1 MKTFYEQLHYAAQDL
16 TGQRI
21 PNFPKFVFESDVFWS
36 DKDTLT
42 NLQRVAVFLSDN
54 HFAHNAIARAICHD
68 KLWLDAIINELAE
81 KQGTNLF
88 REGMRNAAELLPALK
103 KWYLPM
109 GGTLVGGVA
118 YGIIALAGG
127 DAVTSISAAL
137 YGTWTGY
144 KSDKEK
150 MKEKR
155 KFEVAEQIQTI
166 DRIVHRILH

>member
-1 MKTFYEQLHYAAQDL
+1 
-16 TGQRI
+16 
-21 PNFPKFVFESDVFWS
+21 
-36 DKDTLT
+36 
-42 NLQRVAVFLSDN
+42 
-54 HFAHNAIARAICHD
+54 
-68 KLWLDAIINELAE
+68 
-81 KQGTNLF
+81 
-88 REGMRNAAELLPALK
+88 
-103 KWYLPM
+103 M